1 MMYLKVDGEVNSPDE
16 FDVVKLGIASPDAI
30 HSWSYGEVKKPETIN
45 YRTQKPERD
54 GLFCEKI
61 FGPVKDYE
69 CNCGKYKG
77 PKYKGVICERCGV
90 EVTLS
95 KVRRERMGHIDL
107 VVPVAHIWFY
117 RVIPSRI
124 GLLLGMSKNALQRVL
139 YYESYIVVDPKDTP
153 LQKYSIIT
161 EPEYTELRK
170 EYGEDGFDARMGAEP
185 IYDLLKQIDL
195 DKMAEELKVILKNE
209 VSEQKRVKL
218 LKKRRIVEAFR
229 GSGNRPEWMILK
241 VIPVIPPD
249 FRPLVHLE
257 GGMFATSDLND
268 LYRRV
273 ITRNNRLK
281 NLMDIGAPEIIMR
294 NEKRMLQEAV
304 DALFD
309 NTRLPKPIKGR
320 GNRPLKSIS
329 DSLKGK
335 QGRFRQNLLGK
346 RVDYSGRS
354 VITVDPTLKLN
365 ECGLPKTMALE
376 LFKPFITRK
385 LEEKKIARS
394 SKGAK
399 MAIERE
405 IPEVWDMLED
415 VAKSHPLLLNRAPTL
430 HRISV
435 EAFEPKLV
443 EGKAIR
449 IHPLVCPPFNAD
461 FDGDQ
466 MAVHVPLS
474 FESQLEA
481 YVLMLAP
488 NNILSPASGEPVI
501 APTKDMIIGLY
512 YITKDKKDTNKHP
525 KYFDSLAEIEMALD
539 AHTIS
544 LHSKI
549 KYKFGKKFIETTPG
563 RVIFNDLV
571 PRGLRFFNQTMRKK
585 DIHRLIKT
593 IFKKYGMKAAA
604 VFLDKIKEVGFE
616 YSSLSG
622 LTIGIDD
629 MIVPKKKTQI
639 LKKAEEEVNKWQAL
653 YKKGVITDSERYNN
667 IIDIWTRATDA
678 VTLELS
684 KEIEKDR
691 GGFNPIYM
699 MAHSGARGNMD
710 QVRQIAGIR
719 GLMAKPQKRLT
730 AQSIIETPIRSNF
743 RDGLS
748 VIEYFISSHGARKG
762 LTDTALKTGEAG
774 YLTRRLVDV
783 SKDVVVTE
791 EDCGTIMG
799 IEVTAI
805 KEREKVLE
813 SLAERI
819 TGAFAADDV
828 VDEKGELI
836 VEAGEE
842 ITEKKAKLIE
852 GKGIEKV
859 KIRSVLTCEA
869 KRGVCQKCY
878 GRNLATGRLV
888 EIGEAVG
895 VMAAQSIGEPGTQL
909 TLRTFH
915 VGGIAARIAEQSKVQ
930 ANFSGKLKFK
940 DVKVHYKSKDEGI
953 VLSKHGVIF
962 LEHSK
967 GTIKYNVPYGAIL
980 KVKDK
985 DEVKKGTGLF
995 GWDPYSNVIIT
1006 ETDGKVKFVN
1016 IILGLTLIEH
1026 TDQSGKKQPMVVE
1039 EKTKKYHPLIEVY
1052 KSGKKIGAYSIPAG
1066 AYLFVKDGD
1075 MVKTGDMLAKIPRE
1089 ISKTRDITGGL
1100 PRVADLFEAR
1110 HPKDAAVISE
1120 IDGVVSFG
1128 KIHRGERQIFVDNGY
1143 EKREYKVPYRKYLT
1157 VHEGE
1162 RIKAGDKLC
1171 EGPIDPHDIL
1181 KVKGV
1186 LAAQQYLLNEV
1197 QEVYRLQN
1205 VKIDD
1210 KHIGIIVKQMFQKV
1224 KIQNAGD
1231 TNFIEGEIKNK
1242 SSVNEENER
1251 VMAKNGTPAT
1261 FEPIFLG
1268 ITKAALS
1275 TDSFIAAASFQETT
1289 RVLTEAAIQGKRD
1302 VLDGIKENVIMGN
1315 LIPAGTGLRKYKRI
1329 KFEYEERKKEKAKT
1343 A

>member
-1 MMYLKVDGEVNSPDE
+1 MMYLKVEGEVNSPEE
-16 FDVVKLGIASPDAI
+16 FDVIRLGIASPEAI

-95 KVRRERMGHIDL
+95 RVRRERMGHIDL
-107 VVPVAHIWFY
+107 IVPVAHVWFY
-117 RVIPSRI
+117 RVVPSRI
-124 GLLLGMSKNALQRVL
+124 GLLLGISKNALQRVL
-139 YYESYIVVDPKDTP
+139 YYESYIVVDPKNAP
-153 LQKYSIIT
+153 LEKCSIIT
-161 EPEYTELRK
+161 ESEYEELRK
-170 EYGEDGFDARMGAEP
+170 EYGDKFDARMGAEP
-185 IYDLLKQIDL
+185 IYDLLKQINL
-195 DKMAEELKVILKNE
+195 DKAAEDLKVILKNE
-209 VSEQKRVKL
+209 VSEQKRSQL
-218 LKKRRIVEAFR
+218 LKKRKIVEAFR

-309 NTRLPKPIKGR
+309 NSRLPKPIKGR
-320 GNRPLKSIS
+320 GNRPLKSIA

-365 ECGLPKTMALE
+365 ECGLPKTMAIE

-385 LEEKKIARS
+385 LEEKGI
-394 SKGAK
+394 SKSVKSAK
-399 MAIERE
+399 LAIERE
-405 IPEVWDMLED
+405 IPKVWDMLED
-415 VAKSHPLLLNRAPTL
+415 VVRSHPVLLNRAPTL
-430 HRISV
+430 HRVSV

-488 NNILSPASGEPVI
+488 NNILSPASGEPLI

-512 YITKDKKDTNKHP
+512 YITKDKKDSTKNP
-525 KYFDSLAEIEMALD
+525 KYFDSLEGVEMALD
-539 AHTIS
+539 MHTVS

-549 KYKFGKKFIETTPG
+549 KYKFRKKFIETTPG
-563 RVIFNDLV
+563 RVIFNSLV
-571 PRGLRFFNQTMRKK
+571 PKELRFINKTMTKK
-585 DIHRLIKT
+585 DIHNLIKD
-593 IFKKYGMKAAA
+593 IFKKKGMKETAL
-604 VFLDKIKEVGFE
+604 FLDKIKEIGFE
-616 YSSLSG
+616 YSTLAG

-629 MIVPKKKTQI
+629 MIVPKKKIDI
-639 LKKAEEEVNKWQAL
+639 LKEAEEEVNKWQSL

-667 IIDIWTRATDA
+667 IIDVWTRATDK
-678 VTLELS
+678 VTSALAG
-684 KEIEKDR
+684 EIKKDKD
-691 GGFNPIYM
+691 GFNPIYM

-710 QVRQIAGIR
+710 QVRQISGVR

-783 SKDVVVTE
+783 AKDVVVME

-813 SLAERI
+813 SLAERV

-828 VDEKGELI
+828 VDDRGELI

-842 ITEKKAKLIE
+842 ITEEKSTIIE
-852 GKGIEKV
+852 ARGIEKV
-859 KIRSVLTCEA
+859 KIRSVLTCESR
-869 KRGVCQKCY
+869 RGVCQKCY
-878 GRNLATGRLV
+878 GRNLATGKLV

-915 VGGIAARIAEQSKVQ
+915 VGGVATRIAEQSSAQ
-930 ANFSGKLKFK
+930 ANFKGKIKFQ
-940 DVKVHYKSKDEGI
+940 DITAHYRKKDEGI
-953 VLSKHGVIF
+953 VLSKHGVIW

-967 GTIKYNVPYGAIL
+967 GTIKYNIPYGAIL

-985 DEVKKGTGLF
+985 DKVSKGTTLF
-995 GWDPYSNVIIT
+995 KWDPYSNIIIT
-1006 ETDGKVKFVN
+1006 ETNGKVKFVN
-1016 IILGLTLIEH
+1016 IIPGVTLVEYS
-1026 TDQSGKKQPMVVE
+1026 DQSGKKQPMVVE
-1039 EKTKKYHPLIEVY
+1039 EKTKKYHPFIEVY
-1052 KSGKKIGAYSIPAG
+1052 KSGKKIGVYSIPAG

-1075 MVKTGDMLAKIPRE
+1075 KVKTGDMLAKIPRE
-1089 ISKTRDITGGL
+1089 IFKTRDITGGL

-1110 HPKDAAVISE
+1110 HPKDAAIISE
-1120 IDGVVSFG
+1120 IDGIVSFG
-1128 KIHRGERQIFVDNGY
+1128 KIHRGDREIFVDNGF
-1143 EKREYKVPYRKYLT
+1143 EKRKYKVPYRKYLT

-1162 RIKAGDKLC
+1162 RIKSGDKLC

-1181 KVKGV
+1181 TVKGV

-1224 KIQNAGD
+1224 KIQDAGE
-1231 TNFIEGEIKNK
+1231 TNFIEGEIVNK
-1242 SSVNEENER
+1242 VSVIEENEE
-1251 VMAKNGTPAT
+1251 VMERNGQPAT

-1275 TDSFIAAASFQETT
+1275 TDSFIASASFQETT

-1302 VLDGIKENVIMGN
+1302 LLNGIKENVIMGN

-1329 KFEYEERKKEKAKT
+1329 KFEFEEEKEKAKT